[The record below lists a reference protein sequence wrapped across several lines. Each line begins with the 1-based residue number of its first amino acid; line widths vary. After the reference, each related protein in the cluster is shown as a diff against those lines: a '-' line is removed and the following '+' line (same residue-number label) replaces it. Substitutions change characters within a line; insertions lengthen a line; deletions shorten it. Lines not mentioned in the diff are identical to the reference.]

1 MWPRREV
8 LVEKREEGVLRWVS
22 RSKGV
27 ERRGTDLVFGGE
39 VREHAERD
47 GWDGDVSGNAA
58 NSGTNDATTRDD
70 ARCFCAW
77 QSAMNT

>member
-8 LVEKREEGVLRWVS
+8 LVEKREEGV
-22 RSKGV
+22 
-27 ERRGTDLVFGGE
+27 LVFGGE